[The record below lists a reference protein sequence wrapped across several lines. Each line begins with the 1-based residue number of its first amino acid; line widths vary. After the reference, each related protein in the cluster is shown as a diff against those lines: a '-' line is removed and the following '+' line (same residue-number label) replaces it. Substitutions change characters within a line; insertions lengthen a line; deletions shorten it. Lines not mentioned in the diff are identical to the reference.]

1 MFVIIIRDPFVIGCH
16 GQDRLCCLQFS
27 VLDMPTKWVIFINLE
42 LLVMDKY
49 EARISTKSGKKFR
62 CRETD
67 LHLSSLLVMA
77 QKVALSSRGHFI
89 SLSISDSCL
98 LVYNSKSCYFF
109 PSMDLNLIIEE
120 YGSRDPPS
128 LIVQKIKLASSRK

>member
-49 EARISTKSGKKFR
+49 EARISTKSGKKFW
-62 CRETD
+62 CRKTD
-67 LHLSSLLVMA
+67 LHLFLSFGDGAKSGAFFKGSFHQSLNFRLV
-77 QKVALSSRGHFI
+77 SF
-89 SLSISDSCL
+89 CL
-98 LVYNSKSCYFF
+98 QLKKLLLF